1 MRSKLI
7 YVYILAILS
16 MLFWGMSFVWSSIV
30 FEYYLP
36 VTTVFL
42 RLVLSSALLF
52 AGMKLYGKMER
63 IAAKD
68 YKLFFLSAL
77 FNPFFYFLGESYG
90 LKYSSPTISAIII
103 ATIPLFTPVVAF
115 YMLGEKLRRMN
126 IAGIII
132 SFIGII
138 VMLANKEFILSASL
152 FGVVFLLFAVGSAL
166 AYSVYLRKLSVKYS
180 AVFIIA
186 VQNLL
191 GALYFLPIFFFLE
204 FDSFIQVPLNFRLV
218 SSLLGLAVFCSSLA
232 FVFFTIST
240 REIGISKTNIFA
252 NLIPIFTAVFSYFI
266 LAEYFN
272 VQKIIGMAIVLIG
285 IYLSQINKKPRP
297 VQYCG

>member
-1 MRSKLI
+1 
-7 YVYILAILS
+7 

-191 GALYFLPIFFFLE
+191 GALYFLPIFFF
-204 FDSFIQVPLNFRLV
+204 S
-218 SSLLGLAVFCSSLA
+218 
-232 FVFFTIST
+232 
-240 REIGISKTNIFA
+240 
-252 NLIPIFTAVFSYFI
+252 
-266 LAEYFN
+266 
-272 VQKIIGMAIVLIG
+272 
-285 IYLSQINKKPRP
+285 
-297 VQYCG
+297 